1 MSAAVRRLS
10 GVEPNTIA
18 LLAVIVA
25 AITGFFTISYTIIT
39 LLLWLSTRKAVQLNA
54 RMVEQLVIQVNHQIA
69 LSHTAS
75 EHNII
80 DSHRELFLSV
90 LQDENLL
97 KIFADD
103 AKLAPENIRKNI
115 LGTFLI
121 NHCATIFYYH
131 ANKVVS
137 DATTENFVRDAKD
150 LFDLPFL
157 RKRWVEVKEFHS
169 KAFRTFVDDVLLT
182 EGNVDYRLAF
192 SENSLAQHIDKH
204 SPYST
209 K

>member
-1 MSAAVRRLS
+1 VD
-10 GVEPNTIA
+10 PNSIA
-18 LLAVIVA
+18 LLGIIIA
-25 AITGFFTISYTIIT
+25 AITGFFTISYTVIT
-39 LLLWLSTRKAVQLNA
+39 LFLWLSTRKAVQLNA

-90 LQDENLL
+90 LQDEKLL
-97 KIFADD
+97 EIFASD
-103 AKLAPENIRKNI
+103 AKIAPDNARKNI

-131 ANKVVS
+131 ANKVIS
-137 DATTENFVRDAKD
+137 DANTENFVRDAKD

-157 RKRWVEVKEFHS
+157 RKRWAEVKEFHS
-169 KAFRTFVDDVLLT
+169 KAFQTFVDDVLLT
-182 EGNVDYRLAF
+182 EADVDFRLAF
-192 SENSLAQHIDKH
+192 PENLHIQSIDKH
-204 SPYST
+204 SANST